1 MLDRV
6 QDYQLLQYYTGS
18 GVRSESLGRCQ
29 AQRGAAEA
37 EVSEYGSAGRT
48 ASCSTASSP
57 CECFSLLDSSHHPI
71 STLLR
76 LKDMI
81 QKAPA
86 ALTKKPAVRLKTEEE
101 FRIRHLSDLYI
112 HPSVCLPISV
122 YLSYRQKEW
131 SACFSAI
138 QKYYCLQLCLT
149 RITVT
154 KESLVF
160 NDRHACQSIN
170 PHHHLLL
177 SRWVKWLS
185 RRLECSEAL
194 VQGRSHFKPISP
206 HPHTLE
212 KQCS

>member
-1 MLDRV
+1 MLDRGV

-48 ASCSTASSP
+48 AACSTASSP

-86 ALTKKPAVRLKTEEE
+86 ALWLRNLRSDSKQKRSSGSVICL
-101 FRIRHLSDLYI
+101 IYISIHL
-112 HPSVCLPISV
+112 SVCLFQSICHTDRKKDLSV
-122 YLSYRQKEW
+122 CRQ
-131 SACFSAI
+131 FRNI
-138 QKYYCLQLCLT
+138 
-149 RITVT
+149 I
-154 KESLVF
+154 VF
-160 NDRHACQSIN
+160 NCVSQGLLWPKNPLSSMIDMHA
-170 PHHHLLL
+170 
-177 SRWVKWLS
+177 K
-185 RRLECSEAL
+185 A
-194 VQGRSHFKPISP
+194 
-206 HPHTLE
+206 
-212 KQCS
+212 

>member
-1 MLDRV
+1 MLDRGV
-6 QDYQLLQYYTGS
+6 QEYQLLQYYTGS

-29 AQRGAAEA
+29 AQRDAAEA

-101 FRIRHLSDLYI
+101 FRICHLSDLYI
-112 HPSVCLPISV
+112 IHLSVCLFQSICHTDRKNDLPV
-122 YLSYRQKEW
+122 FRQ
-131 SACFSAI
+131 FRNI
-138 QKYYCLQLCLT
+138 
-149 RITVT
+149 I
-154 KESLVF
+154 VF
-160 NDRHACQSIN
+160 NCVSQGLLWPKNPLCSMIDMHA
-170 PHHHLLL
+170 
-177 SRWVKWLS
+177 K
-185 RRLECSEAL
+185 A
-194 VQGRSHFKPISP
+194 
-206 HPHTLE
+206 
-212 KQCS
+212 

>member
-1 MLDRV
+1 MPDRGV

-71 STLLR
+71 TTLLR

-101 FRIRHLSDLYI
+101 FRICHLSDLYI
-112 HPSVCLPISV
+112 IICLSAYFSLSVIQTERMICLFFGNSEI
-122 YLSYRQKEW
+122 
-131 SACFSAI
+131 
-138 QKYYCLQLCLT
+138 
-149 RITVT
+149 
-154 KESLVF
+154 
-160 NDRHACQSIN
+160 
-170 PHHHLLL
+170 LL
-177 SRWVKWLS
+177 SSIVSHKDYCDQRIP
-185 RRLECSEAL
+185 C
-194 VQGRSHFKPISP
+194 VQ
-206 HPHTLE
+206 
-212 KQCS
+212 

>member
-1 MLDRV
+1 MLDRGV

-48 ASCSTASSP
+48 AACSTASSP

-86 ALTKKPAVRLKTEEE
+86 ALWLRNL
-101 FRIRHLSDLYI
+101 RSDSKQKRSSGSVICLIYI
-112 HPSVCLPISV
+112 SICLPISV
-122 YLSYRQKEW
+122 YLSYRQKER
-131 SACFSAI
+131 SICMSAI
-138 QKYYCLQLCLT
+138 QKYYRLQLCLT

-194 VQGRSHFKPISP
+194 V
-206 HPHTLE
+206 
-212 KQCS
+212 